1 MRYLLLTSPL
11 LLAACATTPTLPKE
25 VLVPVPVPCEIEQV
39 PPTELPQVRP
49 DMNIFE
55 AAQVRMAE
63 LLLLRAENERLRA
76 ANSSPC
82 PEPKGM

>member
-11 LLAACATTPTLPKE
+11 LLAACATTPALPKE

-39 PPTELPQVRP
+39 PQSELPAVTS
-49 DMNIFE
+49 DMNVFE
-55 AAQVRMAE
+55 AARTRMAE
-63 LLLLRAENERLRA
+63 LFLLRAENERLRA

-82 PEPKGM
+82 PTE